1 MGYTHLL
8 VEKASS
14 SDASADGA
22 GRNWAAAAASAASAA
37 AVGVGVAAAQVTA
50 TAMASIQTRQQI
62 DQNTLQ
68 NRFLDRLALVA
79 TTKREDCVRAGC
91 EAPLQLFLGLPE
103 VG

>member
-22 GRNWAAAAASAASAA
+22 GRNWAAAAAAAAAA